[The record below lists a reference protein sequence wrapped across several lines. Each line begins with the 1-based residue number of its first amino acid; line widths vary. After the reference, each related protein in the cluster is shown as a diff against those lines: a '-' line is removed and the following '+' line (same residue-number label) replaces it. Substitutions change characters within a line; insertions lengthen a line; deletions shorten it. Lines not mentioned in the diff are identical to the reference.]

1 MQRNLK
7 DLGSKQFI
15 ISFVISSISLTN
27 RKSSPM
33 LRYDKYLIMFY
44 LRALQVF
51 KKSDILSHLD
61 FLYIKGGDIK

>member
-1 MQRNLK
+1 MKRDLK

-15 ISFVISSISLTN
+15 ISFVISSINLTN

-44 LRALQVF
+44 LKTLQVF
-51 KKSDILSHLD
+51 KKSDILIHLE
-61 FLYIKGGDIK
+61 FL